1 MNSCNFSGSHLFITS
16 SLLDWL
22 RDSAA
27 LFVFSFT
34 LIETEIG
41 ECASELLIDDDDPST
56 EGIDIVNSVC
66 FLDMHIA
73 CHMKETAEIKP
84 EISLVNY
91 YWIFVNQMIFSF

>member
-1 MNSCNFSGSHLFITS
+1 MNVFAYWVILIATDDDFI
-16 SLLDWL
+16 
-22 RDSAA
+22 
-27 LFVFSFT
+27 
-34 LIETEIG
+34 
-41 ECASELLIDDDDPST
+41 LIDDDDPTT

-91 YWIFVNQMIFSF
+91 YWIFVNQIIFSF

>member
-41 ECASELLIDDDDPST
+41 ECASEYNL
-56 EGIDIVNSVC
+56 ENSNT
-66 FLDMHIA
+66 F
-73 CHMKETAEIKP
+73 
-84 EISLVNY
+84 SLTKFDR
-91 YWIFVNQMIFSF
+91 IFTLHKQ